1 MKRPIIAAA
10 AFVVAA
16 GLAGCSSGT
25 NALGTHD
32 AQISI
37 NGKATNALQ
46 PVSCT
51 QNGPSWT
58 IQTTDK
64 EPGFTATI
72 ELGDD
77 VTAKSVDIRN
87 LGNFTGT
94 YWGDNIGKA
103 TATVKDGKF
112 TINGE
117 AKGAFA
123 DKPNQPATATFD
135 ITTNC

>member
-1 MKRPIIAAA
+1 MKRPITAAA
-10 AFVVAA
+10 AFVVAV
-16 GLAGCSSGT
+16 GLVGCSNGT

-32 AQISI
+32 ARVSI
-37 NGKATNALQ
+37 NGTATNAPQ

-72 ELGDD
+72 ELGND
-77 VTAKSVDIRN
+77 VTAKAVDIRN

-94 YWGDNIGKA
+94 YWNDNIGKA
-103 TATVKDGKF
+103 KATVQNGEF
-112 TINGE
+112 SISGE

-135 ITTNC
+135 ITTHC